1 MGWNTRMPTLGPES
15 AYIFR
20 ITHVDNVAW
29 MLRHGMHCQSSPT
42 QDRNF
47 VRIGNTELIE
57 KRTTHP
63 VPIPPGGSL
72 GDYVPFY
79 FTPWS
84 IMLYNIK
91 TGYHGVPRLANP
103 DVAIMVSS
111 LHKLSQLRRQFVF
124 TNSHAYGAE
133 TEFFSDLKDSDQI
146 DWPLLRSKDFRNDP
160 EDPGKKGR
168 YQAEALVHR
177 HLPVEALLGIACYD
191 ADALARLSGFAQQ
204 ANVNVSIRALP
215 NWYF

>member
-1 MGWNTRMPTLGPES
+1 MNWYTSMPTLGPES

-20 ITHVDNVAW
+20 ITHVDNVPW
-29 MLRHGMHCQSSPT
+29 LLRHGIHCRSSAT
-42 QDRNF
+42 QDPNF
-47 VRIGNTELIE
+47 VPIGNAELIE
-57 KRTTHP
+57 KRVAHA

-72 GDYVPFY
+72 SAFY

-91 TGYHGVPRLANP
+91 TGYNGVPQLANR
-103 DVAIMVSS
+103 DVAIVVSS
-111 LHKLSQLRRQFVF
+111 VHKLSQLGRPFVF

-133 TEFFSDLKDSDQI
+133 TEFFNDLKDLDKI
-146 DWPLLRSKDFRNDP
+146 DWPLLQSKDFRNDP

-168 YQAEALVHR
+168 YQAEALVHG
-177 HLPVEALLGIACYD
+177 HVPVGALLGIACYD
-191 ADALARLSGFAQQ
+191 EAVKNRMNGFAGD
-204 ANVNVSIRALP
+204 AGVSVSVRILP